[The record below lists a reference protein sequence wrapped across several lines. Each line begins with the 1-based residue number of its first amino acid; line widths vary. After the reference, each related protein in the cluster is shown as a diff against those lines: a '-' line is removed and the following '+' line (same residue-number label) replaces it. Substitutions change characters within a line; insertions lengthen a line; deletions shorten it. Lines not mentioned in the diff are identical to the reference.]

1 MRSVPSQCKLCV
13 NFNLEESLCSI
24 HEQLP
29 GEYGRESVVDC
40 PSFIEKGTKDAD
52 DLKLLLQYVDEDPDN
67 SVDASISRAVDRILS
82 DYEYKYKVLVVGIA
96 RRKIKSII
104 KMVDIVDAVI
114 DKLGDE
120 ETLADMASSQAI
132 RLLSELN
139 HSMNND
145 LTFIM
150 KLVNPDTKLSELQ
163 MWIDARSVTVNGSS
177 PATDMKADEILK
189 LSGASRDKIRDA
201 FDALLHQ
208 INDNDDDIVDV
219 LETEEIED
227 ETSSSVL
234 TSLISSGA
242 RPDPQSM
249 RTPSSSVFSCH
260 QDRHRHLP

>member
-1 MRSVPSQCKLCV
+1 MNTIPSQCKLCV
-13 NFNLEESLCSI
+13 NFDEAESLCRI

-29 GEYGRESVVDC
+29 GEYGREDVKDC

-52 DLKLLLQYVDEDPDN
+52 DLKLLLQYFDEDPD
-67 SVDASISRAVDRILS
+67 SVVEANISKAVDRILS
-82 DYEYKYKVLVVGIA
+82 DYENKYKVLIVGIA

-104 KMVDIVDAVI
+104 KMVDIVDAI
-114 DKLGDE
+114 LDKLGREDS
-120 ETLADMASSQAI
+120 LADMAPSQAI

-189 LSGASRDKIRDA
+189 MSGASRDKVRDA

-208 INDNDDDIVDV
+208 ISNNEDIIDIVDS
-219 LETEEIED
+219 EEVED
-227 ETSSSVL
+227 E
-234 TSLISSGA
+234 G
-242 RPDPQSM
+242 
-249 RTPSSSVFSCH
+249 
-260 QDRHRHLP
+260 